1 MKFFKELKFKIRKLF
16 DKKADALET
25 EMIVDHVKDEIAKM
39 NEALNRDVKT
49 VAKFSLKIDEIKE
62 LIQTKKN
69 QLDEKTR
76 GYAKLLQDIKANE
89 SNPVKADALKNTA
102 LSELKTIK
110 FLEKHIGDLEEL
122 KANDIKEYEKMIIT
136 LRALKQKITDKQLEA
151 DKAITNY
158 ELQKLK
164 KSVNGNLKL
173 DSYGM
178 VDKTYLKKLND
189 EIKTS
194 DTVDDINEKIGND
207 EKPAEPLTTA
217 TDADLL
223 KELNED
229 IQNA

>member
-1 MKFFKELKFKIRKLF
+1 MKLFKELKFKIRKLF

-25 EMIVDHVKDEIAKM
+25 EMIVDDVKDEIAKK

-122 KANDIKEYEKMIIT
+122 KENDIKEYEKMIVT

-164 KSVNGNLKL
+164 KSVNSNLKL

-178 VDKTYLKKLND
+178 IDKTYLKKLND

-207 EKPAEPLTTA
+207 EKSPEPLTTT